1 MEKKDMNEVLFM
13 FPYAMDAAG
22 EVSPQLGELADTRG
36 WVRPQEVHHQ
46 MKLYNTLGLDE
57 VENIMSHMA
66 GLGLLV
72 KVSNEELE
80 AIPTRMT
87 FYTLP

>member
-1 MEKKDMNEVLFM
+1 MAKKDMDEVLFM

-22 EVSPQLGELADTRG
+22 ETSLQLGRLAARG

-57 VENIMSHMA
+57 VENIMSRMA
-66 GLGLLV
+66 DIGLLV

-80 AIPTRMT
+80 AVPTRMT